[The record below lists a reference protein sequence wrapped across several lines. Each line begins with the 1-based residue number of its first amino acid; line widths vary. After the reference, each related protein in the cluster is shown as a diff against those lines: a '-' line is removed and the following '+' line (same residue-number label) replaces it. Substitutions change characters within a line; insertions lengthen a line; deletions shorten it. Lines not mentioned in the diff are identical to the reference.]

1 MVFRPTIPKHFVF
14 HVSRSRIGPTTFVLW
29 WFSVHIYKT
38 HLCCKVSSSAVQ
50 KKQWFWYLLW
60 WTFSN
65 VGYVRVYI
73 KRALFWA
80 TWPCGARVCQ
90 DEVLTTQDHG
100 PCRCTDSN
108 TCDWNRSAEMM
119 CIVTSWLAQPGMW
132 CVILLCATRRPRTFG
147 NWMEPSLST
156 PPLGRAS
163 SAPHS
168 WVLAPSHKT
177 CFLTKKTRRKILGR
191 FSEDSQK
198 IVSRLRLLL
207 PLTRRIGRFV
217 FWYVFFFTRFV
228 CVSIGDWFSVCWVGG
243 ERDEGSGGRG
253 GGGGERSGFGG
264 LSQVHCPVL
273 SSILSFQSVLEHFC
287 KFLKPYH

>member
-1 MVFRPTIPKHFVF
+1 MFLGQESVQQHLFCDGFRCIFTK
-14 HVSRSRIGPTTFVLW
+14 RICVA
-29 WFSVHIYKT
+29 
-38 HLCCKVSSSAVQ
+38 KVSSSAVQ

-80 TWPCGARVCQ
+80 TWAM
-90 DEVLTTQDHG
+90 
-100 PCRCTDSN
+100 
-108 TCDWNRSAEMM
+108 RSARLSRWGAYH
-119 CIVTSWLAQPGMW
+119 T
-132 CVILLCATRRPRTFG
+132 RPRSVQVHRFKHMWLEQVSG
-147 NWMEPSLST
+147 NDVHCDELAGTAGNVVRDFVMCDEEAEDLWELDGTLPLHSSSWQSLLGTPLLSLSSVSQD
-156 PPLGRAS
+156 L
-163 SAPHS
+163 
-168 WVLAPSHKT
+168 
-177 CFLTKKTRRKILGR
+177 FFNKKTRRKILRR